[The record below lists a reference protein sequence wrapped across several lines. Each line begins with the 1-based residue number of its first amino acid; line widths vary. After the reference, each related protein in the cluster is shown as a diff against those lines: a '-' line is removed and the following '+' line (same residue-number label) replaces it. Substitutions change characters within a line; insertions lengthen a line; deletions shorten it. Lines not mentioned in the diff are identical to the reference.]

1 MNEIKV
7 LVPQLISP
15 KGAWFFWKQNAE
27 NIFNNLTFKNKH
39 RAIYDGYI
47 EGNEHRYS
55 KLIRLRNKIIE
66 ENLTDDYTHVFWM
79 DSDIV
84 EYPFDIIEKLLS
96 ISTTEVVAPYV
107 YIEDNDWWPWKRFYD
122 IDGFIDSNGIKFD
135 FKSPYNKSNGDVK
148 TEVNS
153 VGTCFI
159 TPAHLHRKISYDIND
174 KRLDHVPFFEKV
186 RGLGHR
192 IIVEPNIEIRHAFL
206 PKYGENFH

>member
-1 MNEIKV
+1 
-7 LVPQLISP
+7 
-15 KGAWFFWKQNAE
+15 
-27 NIFNNLTFKNKH
+27 
-39 RAIYDGYI
+39 
-47 EGNEHRYS
+47 
-55 KLIRLRNKIIE
+55 
-66 ENLTDDYTHVFWM
+66 M

-107 YIEDNDWWPWKRFYD
+107 YIEDNHWWPWKRFYD

-135 FKSPYNKSNGDVK
+135 FKPPYNKSNGDVK

-159 TPAHLHRKISYDIND
+159 IPAHLHKKVSYDIND